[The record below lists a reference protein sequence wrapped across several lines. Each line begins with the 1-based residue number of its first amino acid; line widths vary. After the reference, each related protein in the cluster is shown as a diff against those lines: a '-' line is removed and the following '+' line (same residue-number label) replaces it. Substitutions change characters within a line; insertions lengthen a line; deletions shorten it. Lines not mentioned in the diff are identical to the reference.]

1 MKKIFKKSIACLI
14 AVLMIVTSV
23 PFGGAIVAQA
33 ASTEIIFTNGN
44 QCGVL
49 AATGSGNRYDSE
61 KRIITVCNDGQDS
74 NFTIGFA
81 TFNVSSLRGKIITG
95 ANYDFSLSIAEG
107 REDLGLKIYYP
118 TQNITDFHVSGQQN
132 KTNASIWAGQ
142 DGADHIGKAKS
153 YYGLQEIKSF
163 DTVAGNTGTQS
174 VDISEAIQWAVNNG
188 KNNAAICFMLG
199 SQGGIG
205 EQDKNGNS
213 NPQRWSDTLVTLSKI
228 SLDVNYRDASALE
241 SACINFENKFNSDKI
256 YKNVETAY
264 TAYVNAKKAMIAKNY
279 GASIDETSLANTLN
293 NAVNNMTEWSYT
305 SPNEQIRSTGDSSQ
319 SGDDI
324 TKRQANVVYQSG
336 TFDVGSPILREVNQN
351 DNTLLFNKT
360 LITTYKIWA
369 AVKIAHANQAVLVYD
384 GINTPAFPVVV
395 QLDRNA
401 QNGPSERAWYGYCTL
416 KSNYTENSG
425 LTFKYPTYWQRTS
438 SGDCTNGDLPY
449 LFNSNQADYTALRSD
464 TDTTRNDGDHSNSDK
479 WFANVVQFTGT
490 MGDNEFSITRNPLWE
505 VYAYNVNNGDNVKY
519 IKLGGTSSSGATDN
533 IYYSSTPLYYINYKV
548 VRTKMSALNSTFANN
563 IKTGKYTQGGAL
575 AAAQALDKLTSID
588 VRGYNYSA
596 GVANAVNSYATAA
609 SNAVRAADSAVF
621 TADSV
626 VYDTLCN
633 TVDRNA
639 GTYNAGNNDV
649 YTSASWSAFVT
660 AYDNARNHLKGLANS
675 SFNTAQASNLNAA
688 LINAANGLAQL
699 PEYTFVKEDG
709 TSTIVRAEN
718 ADAAKAKAPALK
730 ETTEKTHKDGTEEHI
745 WTEYSWV
752 QTGNTFT
759 ETGSENTEACTYGEE
774 QSEVTLEPTC
784 TEKGVKTCNKICTVC
799 NYNKVWTEDIEPN
812 PDNHTYVYTPAT
824 VSKHTVTCK
833 EGDLEAATVSHNFD
847 ENNTCT
853 DCGMTVDFSTF
864 DAAVATLEAEL
875 EKGIYTEESVAQVQE
890 ILDDALA
897 SKDNCAN
904 QDELD
909 VLAASLT
916 EALDLLKRA
925 AYSITF
931 VTDTDG
937 ITDVNECE
945 YQYGDV
951 ITLDAGTGKVLK
963 WTVEAQNG
971 TTNLGT
977 TAQSIE
983 YVVTRDAV
991 ITVYVTQEAES
1002 ETEKYSKVTFEGHNG
1017 AVVAVMYVK
1026 EGETLD
1032 TSKVVAPAISFY
1044 ESKGWNKATVTGTGS
1059 DITVRAIY
1067 KAVGT
1072 EKCTV
1077 TFGDFRKDYD
1087 YDAFVYLKD
1096 ADENTRYAMY
1106 DSKGKLLTYFVGKEF
1121 YAPHTDAIVI
1131 REATE
1136 DTATSAITGYYKDG
1150 TKLVYNSKF
1159 YLPENTTLV
1168 KAGVEVTVDGKTVN
1182 FYADKVSARN
1192 EFSYAID
1199 FGSLTDVEVKARSFV
1214 EYKDADGNTQFAYSE
1229 YVTETL

>member
-1 MKKIFKKSIACLI
+1 MKKLFKKSIACLI

-33 ASTEIIFTNGN
+33 ASTEITFTNGN

-49 AATGSGNRYDSE
+49 AATGNGNRYDSE

-81 TFNVSSLRGKIITG
+81 TFNVSSLSGKIITG

-213 NPQRWSDTLVTLSKI
+213 NPERWSDTLVTISKI

-351 DNTLLFNKT
+351 DNTLLFNKSSW
-360 LITTYKIWA
+360 LTTYKIWA

-401 QNGPSERAWYGYCTL
+401 QSGPSERAWYGYCTL

-505 VYAYNVNNGDNVKY
+505 VYAYNDNNGDNVKY

-563 IKTGKYTQGGAL
+563 IKTGKYTQGGARTV
-575 AAAQALDKLTSID
+575 AQAIDKLTSVNINQ
-588 VRGYNYSA
+588 NYASSVA
-596 GVANAVNSYATAA
+596 SGVTDYETAARNAVNAA
-609 SNAVRAADSAVF
+609 NSASF
-621 TADSV
+621 TADSE
-626 VYDTLCN
+626 YEALCN
-633 TVDRNA
+633 NVDA
-639 GTYNAGNNDV
+639 MKLVIDKGNDPTNDK
-649 YTSASWSAFVT
+649 YYESESWFNFVSKYSDAIT
-660 AYDNARNHLKGLANS
+660 HLRGLANN
-675 SFNTAQASNLNAA
+675 SFNQSQARALNKALTDAYNALVEVFKFTFVDVNNNSTVTSRYYADAQSAMVEAPTNTSAKYEQTSETEHTKTEYTWQISSDSSVKVITEVANTSVTEPHSFQTASDDGNTYTCVCGAVLNAEA
-688 LINAANGLAQL
+688 YNGAVTDAESIVKDDNIYTTESFNVYKTVYDSSINQIANVHSQAELDEITNKLISAKTYLVKKAVTITFRKEIGGTVTEETFEKPYGQEITIDSGIKDANITKWTA
-699 PEYTFVKEDG
+699 ETADG
-709 TSTIVRAEN
+709 TSAMHTSMSSV
-718 ADAAKAKAPALK
+718 
-730 ETTEKTHKDGTEEHI
+730 
-745 WTEYSWV
+745 
-752 QTGNTFT
+752 
-759 ETGSENTEACTYGEE
+759 
-774 QSEVTLEPTC
+774 
-784 TEKGVKTCNKICTVC
+784 
-799 NYNKVWTEDIEPN
+799 
-812 PDNHTYVYTPAT
+812 TYVPY
-824 VSKHTVTCK
+824 
-833 EGDLEAATVSHNFD
+833 
-847 ENNTCT
+847 
-853 DCGMTVDFSTF
+853 
-864 DAAVATLEAEL
+864 
-875 EKGIYTEESVAQVQE
+875 
-890 ILDDALA
+890 
-897 SKDNCAN
+897 
-904 QDELD
+904 
-909 VLAASLT
+909 
-916 EALDLLKRA
+916 
-925 AYSITF
+925 
-931 VTDTDG
+931 TDT
-937 ITDVNECE
+937 
-945 YQYGDV
+945 
-951 ITLDAGTGKVLK
+951 
-963 WTVEAQNG
+963 
-971 TTNLGT
+971 
-977 TAQSIE
+977 
-983 YVVTRDAV
+983 V
-991 ITVYVTQEAES
+991 ITVYADDAQTSAVKTKKVVFRTLNGSVQEVRYVADFSEITAENMPAGKEYSFYTFAGWGEPKYSADGTTVYYDASYTFKS
-1002 ETEKYSKVTFEGHNG
+1002 ETDKCGVHFTYDGGRTEDYVYDAYIKLDNVDPSKVYALSTTAGMSGFITNIKGTSFHVPHNG
-1017 AVVAVMYVK
+1017 NIYIIESNKTEATIGITGNYSTTTTDKRGVAVN
-1026 EGETLD
+1026 
-1032 TSKVVAPAISFY
+1032 A
-1044 ESKGWNKATVTGTGS
+1044 
-1059 DITVRAIY
+1059 
-1067 KAVGT
+1067 
-1072 EKCTV
+1072 
-1077 TFGDFRKDYD
+1077 
-1087 YDAFVYLKD
+1087 
-1096 ADENTRYAMY
+1096 
-1106 DSKGKLLTYFVGKEF
+1106 
-1121 YAPHTDAIVI
+1121 
-1131 REATE
+1131 
-1136 DTATSAITGYYKDG
+1136 
-1150 TKLVYNSKF
+1150 KF
-1159 YLPENTTLV
+1159 YLPEGAV
-1168 KAGVEVTVDGKTVN
+1168 KADAGYDVVMVKNDGTKSASQRIKCPNVNQYNEYTKSFTTKNTSVVSFEITPYVVYTTADGKQLELKGN
-1182 FYADKVSARN
+1182 MQ
-1192 EFSYAID
+1192 EF
-1199 FGSLTDVEVKARSFV
+1199 
-1214 EYKDADGNTQFAYSE
+1214 
-1229 YVTETL
+1229 TL